1 MLKKNLQY
9 SDLPF
14 FISKNAFTGDLNM
27 VKDLTAIRQSIK
39 NILMT
44 NNGERG
50 FDFGFGGSLYASL
63 FENYTTELVIDLQ
76 SRIANNILTYETRV
90 ELNDVRIINNTSDNA
105 ITVVVDFSIPNLKM
119 NDVIRID
126 IARTR

>member
-1 MLKKNLQY
+1 MIKQNLQY

-27 VKDLTAIRQSIK
+27 IKDLSAIRQSIK
-39 NILMT
+39 NLLMT
-44 NNGERG
+44 NRGERG
-50 FDFGFGGSLYASL
+50 FDFNLGGSLYATL
-63 FENYTTELVIDLQ
+63 FENYNIDLVLELQ
-76 SRIANNILTYETRV
+76 SRIANNIRMYERRV
-90 ELNDVRIINNTSDNA
+90 ELNDVKILDNTRENA
-105 ITVVVDFSIPNLKM
+105 ITVVVDFSIPNLNM

>member
-9 SDLPF
+9 ADLPF

-27 VKDLTAIRQSIK
+27 VKDLTALRQSIK
-39 NILMT
+39 NILMS

-50 FDFGFGGSLYASL
+50 FDFNFGGSLYASL
-63 FENYTTELVIDLQ
+63 FENYTTDLVIDLQ
-76 SRIANNILTYETRV
+76 SRIASNILTYESRV
-90 ELNDVRIINNTSDNA
+90 ELNDVRILNNTEDNA

-126 IARTR
+126 ISRTR